1 MGAVPAGTA
10 AFACWGGNGP
20 QRTHS
25 SLPPPP
31 TPATAPHH
39 KSPLVTFPAGS
50 QPASS
55 KNASITN
62 KNLPLR
68 SPVPLSLSLIHTY
81 THTHTHTH
89 THMRTHSDPCHS
101 FTVCWLGRRPEVTSC
116 LGNSGGPGQVLLL
129 AIPSTPAPHLWSFPS
144 LAHQGVL
151 SSGLAPSFLS
161 KVYCCVFPLKAAA
174 PFQAPELLAA
184 TKPQALPPPPHS
196 ALTCFNTRVPTQA
209 GSALGS
215 STLIWNSLHLPPQ
228 DALHILAHSR

>member
-25 SLPPPP
+25 SLLSPP

-129 AIPSTPAPHLWSFPS
+129 AIPS
-144 LAHQGVL
+144 
-151 SSGLAPSFLS
+151 
-161 KVYCCVFPLKAAA
+161 
-174 PFQAPELLAA
+174 
-184 TKPQALPPPPHS
+184 PPPSGQENYFRLFFVLEALKGSVSILSLPAAFHS
-196 ALTCFNTRVPTQA
+196 GC
-209 GSALGS
+209 
-215 STLIWNSLHLPPQ
+215 
-228 DALHILAHSR
+228 